1 MVIGEDVER
10 QLAEFDENLE
20 VEKYLVGEVE
30 EYDKEYMLKHYAK
43 KGEEFK
49 DFDECYAKYGRD
61 WNYNQYEKGSDGKWY
76 EYSTFN
82 PNAEW
87 DWYQVGGRWAG
98 KIKVKEG
105 VGFTKPEFSWGWS
118 EDARAKILAERRT
131 DSARIRDIDNL
142 DELKCAMPLL
152 WTTSGLEVLP
162 KMRLKR
168 Y

>member
-1 MVIGEDVER
+1 MSKVYIQDSFEGMPSPKHAIRDYH
-10 QLAEFDENLE
+10 LSADAEVVTSF
-20 VEKYLVGEVE
+20 KVGEV
-30 EYDKEYMLKHYAK
+30 YYNVSDNKLQA
-43 KGEEFK
+43 FK
-49 DFDECYAKYGRD
+49 VLGMFVGKY
-61 WNYNQYEKGSDGKWY
+61 NY
-76 EYSTFN
+76 T
-82 PNAEW
+82 
-87 DWYQVGGRWAG
+87 GGRWAG